1 MRAVSINVC
10 VCVCVLYK
18 ITGEQVVD
26 TLCVVVASIVIEISI
41 CHRPKH
47 EAENESKAKAKT
59 KTKTKRKTKTK
70 ACLACTISVAYL
82 RAANWMCRVTESVAY
97 LRAAALNRARVFPFV
112 YSFPSHSLFF
122 SVLFSLL
129 LLLLLFLHWL
139 CAALCTWTQLNS
151 QRLINI
157 RNIYVYYTQ
166 S

>member
-59 KTKTKRKTKTK
+59 KTKTKTKTK

-97 LRAAALNRARVFPFV
+97 LRAAALNRGRVFPFV